1 MATSK
6 KNNLVVLNEEAAND
20 RLNATINV
28 SNTDLVTMLV
38 VKNRKILQDKRTEIS
53 AALDVIFAQQAAVLK
68 SKVDK
73 LVDKAKLIPIADAY
87 LAFVQLL
94 NPKMKLS
101 YEFQGISEKHIL
113 DIVVQHYYYKNQN
126 GSSRY
131 RSSGPSDDHIY
142 IRNNSIRLSVTTG
155 DENKDEHLYWAEGGE
170 PYLPCKINVK
180 MAESKEVIELY
191 KELNRIDNLLKN
203 EKALKEEIIANL
215 TEQTV
220 MNSSMLT
227 KLTSGI
233 KMIE

>member
-20 RLNATINV
+20 QLNATINV

-38 VKNRKILQDKRTEIS
+38 VKNRKILSQKRAETS
-53 AALDVIFAQQAAVLK
+53 DALDKIFAKQAAELQ
-68 SKVDK
+68 SKMRK
-73 LVDKAKLIPIADAY
+73 IVDKAKLTEIADAY
-87 LAFVQLL
+87 LAFMKLI
-94 NPKMKLS
+94 NPKLPLK
-101 YEFQGISEKHIL
+101 YVFQGIHE
-113 DIVVQHYYYKNQN
+113 DEVPNIVAQHYYYQNQ
-126 GSSRY
+126 GVSRY
-131 RSSGPSDDHIY
+131 RGGAATDGYIY
-142 IRNNSIRLSVTTG
+142 VRHSYVALRITTG
-155 DENKDEHLYWAEGGE
+155 DEEKDDCISWADSGE
-170 PYLPCKINVK
+170 PQLPCKINVK
-180 MAESKEVIELY
+180 IPESKEALELY